1 MVATEYSISN
11 FDYSKALSGA
21 LCVITD
27 GSTNPVSSDDSDH
40 FKGAGIV
47 KKDNPN
53 RLVMVVDG
61 TSYYF
66 KDDGTGINT
75 DTGFNLKMGTITDPN
90 IDGLLVKDVA
100 VPPQPATRS
109 GNDSTII
116 DTLNPR
122 DQFAIQ
128 ALKIIM
134 QNISDPSILTSAEM
148 DNYCKAAYLWS
159 ANMLKNAAKVRNS
172 IQDNIA
178 PVASEVKIS
187 SLDNNT
193 EKLLNN
199 LIIELSKTNT
209 ASNIGVWAK
218 TGQANVEGEYT
229 NAVAA
234 TLPNSGTAYTSVAD
248 AEADGWSWAA
258 DAERVGIQSMP
269 DLSGTINIGASGL
282 GRDASHPIN
291 ELVHIGDVNGKGE
304 AYGRPFY
311 VSGSSGTNH
320 DTINVA
326 STAAVSGAVTVSN
339 TSGSNLNIKSASGE
353 SVTIKGNSTYSDMND
368 VLRVNVVAGGG
379 GGGST
384 DTVHIGSN
392 TNGRG
397 ESSSYPFVVKGGD
410 SYTPTGGT
418 QIDDVIKVAI
428 VAGGGGGSSVDKGSV
443 PTVQPSLTYTLEHVL
458 VFQYDSYS
466 TSLRKVALGDLGV
479 PVLQTISN
487 GNFPSYSDIKKG
499 YYYKFITTNPTVVDI
514 DLPAAAV
521 PNGDIVNIVIF
532 SFTLSATAN
541 FSVTAQN
548 NNDIWY
554 RESNP
559 GATLAAG
566 TYEID
571 CLADGNRWIIGVT
584 KLVQ

>member
-75 DTGFNLKMGTITDPN
+75 GTGFNLKIGTIADPN

-100 VPPQPATRS
+100 VPSQPATRS

-178 PVASEVKIS
+178 PVASEVKVS

-199 LIIELSKTNT
+199 LIIELSKTST
-209 ASNIGVWAK
+209 ASNIGVWTK

-248 AEADGWSWAA
+248 AEADGWSWTAYYNKQVRNPELNAILQNYVKHTPTEPGDTRTTVGLDDLIAA
-258 DAERVGIQSMP
+258 IEGIG
-269 DLSGTINIGASGL
+269 SG
-282 GRDASHPIN
+282 
-291 ELVHIGDVNGKGE
+291 
-304 AYGRPFY
+304 
-311 VSGSSGTNH
+311 GSS
-320 DTINVA
+320 
-326 STAAVSGAVTVSN
+326 
-339 TSGSNLNIKSASGE
+339 
-353 SVTIKGNSTYSDMND
+353 
-368 VLRVNVVAGGG
+368 
-379 GGGST
+379 ST
-384 DTVHIGSN
+384 DLIHIGSN

-397 ESSSYPFVVKGGD
+397 ESSSYPFFIKGGD
-410 SYTPTGGT
+410 TYTPTGGT
-418 QIDDVIKVAI
+418 AINDVVKVAI
-428 VAGGGGGSSVDKGSV
+428 VAGGGSSTIDKSSV

-458 VFQYDSYS
+458 VFQYDTYS

-532 SFTLSATAN
+532 SFTLSASAS
-541 FSVTAQN
+541 FSVTVPSGN
-548 NNDIWY
+548 EVLY
-554 RESNP
+554 RESYP
-559 GATLAAG
+559 GATLAQG

-584 KLVQ
+584 KLVSQNN